1 MASDMNTTGKQLVEH
16 WNWAAEKGVMNS
28 HSAHALR
35 AACTNVLGV
44 VENWQEIDIA
54 GINVDDV
61 VQRFKNKRA
70 RDFSPSS
77 LDAYE
82 RRFRNAVASFLAYAK
97 NPSSWKPSARSKRV
111 PSKLNGKGHE
121 KRARKRAGE
130 TVSSKDESV
139 DSTPSRG
146 LIDYPFPLRDKQ
158 VARLLLPRDITVAE
172 VKRIYGF
179 ILALA
184 VDSGE
189 AT

>member
-1 MASDMNTTGKQLVEH
+1 MNTNTTGKQLVEH
-16 WNWAAEKGVMNS
+16 WNWAAERGVMNS

-35 AACTNVLGV
+35 AACTNVLSV
-44 VENWQEIDIA
+44 LDNWQEIDVS

-82 RRFRNAVASFLAYAK
+82 RRFRNAVVSFLAFAK
-97 NPSSWKPSARSKRV
+97 NPSGWKPKARSERAPAK
-111 PSKLNGKGHE
+111 SSGKGYD
-121 KRARKRAGE
+121 KKTRKTSVEIMNPA
-130 TVSSKDESV
+130 DEPA

-146 LIDYPFPLRDKQ
+146 LIDYPFPLRDRQ

-179 ILALA
+179 MLALA
-184 VDSGE
+184 VDKGE